1 MDRNIKKNEIKRLA
15 YKAGIMR
22 ISSLSLEE
30 LQAVSKNK
38 LEELLKDII
47 TYMKHKKRQTVTV
60 EDCLKALPIKMVGVK
75 SRKKGLKC
83 KIKGSRSKRRSKPLK
98 RKSRSRK
105 QSPLSKIKFYQKQ
118 GLSCLTLSKENFRKI
133 VRHIS
138 KEYFG
143 PRGPGPAPQV
153 RFSAESL
160 NLLQSYIEG
169 YIINLLE
176 RAKFISIHAKRFTI
190 QPKDIHLAR
199 KSGHNNW
206 SRA

>member
-75 SRKKGLKC
+75 SRSKGLKC
-83 KIKGSRSKRRSKPLK
+83 KIKGSKRRSKPMK

-105 QSPLSKIKFYQKQ
+105 QSPLSKIRFYQRQ

-138 KEYFG
+138 KKYHR
-143 PRGPGPAPQV
+143 PAQLPPGGSDV
-153 RFSAESL
+153 RFSSESL

>member
-75 SRKKGLKC
+75 SRSKGLKC
-83 KIKGSRSKRRSKPLK
+83 KIKGSKRRSKPMK

-105 QSPLSKIKFYQKQ
+105 QSPLSKIRFYQRQ

-138 KEYFG
+138 KEYLRAG
-143 PRGPGPAPQV
+143 QLPPGGSDV

>member
-22 ISSLSLEE
+22 ISSLSLTE

-47 TYMKHKKRQTVTV
+47 TYMKHKKRLTVTV

-75 SRKKGLKC
+75 SRSKGLKC
-83 KIKGSRSKRRSKPLK
+83 KIKGSKRRSKPMK

-143 PRGPGPAPQV
+143 PRAPGPAPQV
-153 RFSAESL
+153 RFSSESL

>member
-1 MDRNIKKNEIKRLA
+1 MNRQIKKNEIRRLA
-15 YKAGIMR
+15 YKAGIIR
-22 ISSLSLEE
+22 ISPLSLEE
-30 LQAVSKNK
+30 LQSVVNIK

-47 TYMKHKKRQTVTV
+47 TYMKHKKRQTVTI

-105 QSPLSKIKFYQKQ
+105 QSPLSKIKFYQRQ

-133 VRHIS
+133 VKHIT
-138 KEYFG
+138 KDYFG
-143 PRGPGPAPQV
+143 PRVPGPAPQV

-190 QPKDIHLAR
+190 QPKDIHLIR
-199 KSGHNNW
+199 KSDRDNW